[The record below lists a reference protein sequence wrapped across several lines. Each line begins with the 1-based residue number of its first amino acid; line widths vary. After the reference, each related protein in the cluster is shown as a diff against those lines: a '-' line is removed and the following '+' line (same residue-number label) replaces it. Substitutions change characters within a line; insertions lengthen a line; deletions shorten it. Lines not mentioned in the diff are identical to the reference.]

1 MAAMNERNFFFEGTN
16 GPLYGVLYE
25 PSKGP
30 SARPGRGVVICDS
43 LFEEKFWCERVMA
56 NLSRI
61 LADKGYTVCS
71 FDYRGYGNS
80 PGESEDV
87 ELPGLEQDI
96 QEACDLLRQ
105 TGCDRIALLGIRWGA
120 ALAERAAAS
129 RGDVDALFLV
139 NPVTSWRKAVL
150 AALRANVAGQYSIFK
165 KAVMTRDEIVK
176 ELTSGGDCI
185 RSGYRMNNIDGYFL
199 SRGFFEQSGT
209 VTMPGVQ
216 GGASKPAVVFEIR
229 EGEGPPD
236 PECAALVAAYQ
247 AAGARCEHVPVSGDG
262 RFWINNPTFTSVTP
276 NLYREVIARI
286 AALDGG
292 VAGVGAATAAGTGSA
307 PGRAAGRTISAT
319 DSIVNGGVRET
330 AVRFSGAG
338 RWLSGIH
345 YRSET
350 GGAKDFGVVFTHGG
364 LIGMNGAFR
373 FHTRAARRLAREGI
387 ECLCFDPHGMG
398 RSPNGIGNIDQR
410 ALFRKIQTG
419 LFAGDVELAA
429 AHLRERSGVRRI
441 VLFGV
446 CGGAITSIQAHGR
459 SKGIDASVLLS
470 IPVMLSGL
478 SHTEIRMSEGYAR
491 FYLGM
496 YTRKI
501 FNPKAWW
508 RFITFQSDYSMIG
521 KASRLSISGAARRIM
536 KRSAPPRV
544 QDARAQQPA
553 AAGGPQPGAAQAV
566 EDAPPAS
573 GSAVGA
579 PSVIAGSG
587 IQFNE
592 HFLAAYRAIV
602 ARGGKILFA
611 FGENDNFRWEF
622 DGEFVAKYPADVR
635 AGEPF
640 TTIEIV
646 PDANH
651 MYTLREWQDEILRR
665 VGPWFEASGL
675 KSRS

>member
-1 MAAMNERNFFFEGTN
+1 MNERNFFFDGTN

-25 PSKGP
+25 PPNGA

-56 NLSRI
+56 NLSRS
-61 LADKGYTVCS
+61 LAEKGYTVCS

-87 ELPGLEQDI
+87 EVPVLEQDI
-96 QEACDLLRQ
+96 RDACDLLRQ
-105 TGCDRIALLGIRWGA
+105 TGCDRLVLLGIRWGS
-120 ALAERAAAS
+120 ALAERVAAS
-129 RGDVDALFLV
+129 RGDVDALFFV
-139 NPVTSWRKAVL
+139 NPVTSWRRAIL

-176 ELTSGGDCI
+176 ELSSGGDCI

-199 SRGFFEQSGT
+199 SRAFFEQSGT
-209 VTMPGVQ
+209 VSMPGAT
-216 GGASKPAVVFEIR
+216 GGASRPAVVFEIR

-247 AAGARCEHVPVSGDG
+247 AAGTRCEHVPVSGDG
-262 RFWINNPTFTSVTP
+262 RFWINNPIFTSVTP
-276 NLYREVIARI
+276 NLYREIMTRVAS
-286 AALDGG
+286 LDG
-292 VAGVGAATAAGTGSA
+292 AAGTDAA
-307 PGRAAGRTISAT
+307 PAPAAAISPDPSTGRTIAMT

-330 AVRFSGAG
+330 AVRFAGAG
-338 RWLSGIH
+338 GPLSGIR
-345 YRSET
+345 YRAGT

-373 FHTRAARRLAREGI
+373 FHTRAARRLAQEGI

-419 LFAGDVELAA
+419 LFAGDVEIAA
-429 AHLRERSGVRRI
+429 AYLREISGVRRI

-459 SKGIDASVLLS
+459 SKRIDASVLLS

-496 YTRKI
+496 YARKI

-508 RFITFQSDYSMIG
+508 RLITFQSDYSMIS
-521 KASRLSISGAARRIM
+521 KASRLSVSGAARRIVR
-536 KRSAPPRV
+536 RSARPKV
-544 QDARAQQPA
+544 QGAPA
-553 AAGGPQPGAAQAV
+553 AAPAA
-566 EDAPPAS
+566 
-573 GSAVGA
+573 GSAVGT
-579 PSVIAGSG
+579 PSIIAGSG

-622 DGEFVAKYPADVR
+622 DGEFAAKYPADVR
-635 AGEPF
+635 AGERF

-665 VGPWFEASGL
+665 VGPWFEASGMRG
-675 KSRS
+675 RS